1 MRGVLTPG
9 GAAPYA
15 AGLMPHMGAVLR
27 ITFPQPGV
35 YRLRTKSGED
45 YIPLKTV
52 GEDNVLR
59 VTVVVR

>member
-45 YIPLKTV
+45 YMPLKTV
-52 GEDNVLR
+52 AQDNVLR
-59 VTVVVR
+59 VTIVVR